1 MVEQEAQDIGASH
14 HGRPQGRQRHRS
26 SLPNI
31 NKPYVHSGVVQTVVL
46 WDTRNLGY
54 LTVYAGWLMNQRRLS
69 PGATSVQAGRLGAVS
84 VEGSDII
91 LGEPLKFT
99 KANIDAFDF

>member
-1 MVEQEAQDIGASH
+1 M
-14 HGRPQGRQRHRS
+14 
-26 SLPNI
+26 
-31 NKPYVHSGVVQTVVL
+31 HSGIVQTVVL

-54 LTVYAGWLMNQRRLS
+54 LTVYAGWLTTQRTLA
-69 PGATSVQAGRLGAVS
+69 PGAKSVQAGRLGTIKVD
-84 VEGSDII
+84 GSNIV